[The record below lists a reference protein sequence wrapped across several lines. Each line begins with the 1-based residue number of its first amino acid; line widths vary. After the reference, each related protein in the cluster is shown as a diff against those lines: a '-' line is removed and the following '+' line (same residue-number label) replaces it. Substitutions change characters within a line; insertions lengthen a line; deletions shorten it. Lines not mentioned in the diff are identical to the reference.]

1 MQPLIEA
8 LEPKLHDDHRG
19 TLIAFAKAVH
29 EVLQGGDGA
38 QGATLELQAG
48 MEEVRAIGMSG
59 GKGGGG
65 GGGDA
70 APPPPEPPAQEA
82 EAAPSPQKAVKK
94 RVKKAAD

>member
-65 GGGDA
+65 GGDA